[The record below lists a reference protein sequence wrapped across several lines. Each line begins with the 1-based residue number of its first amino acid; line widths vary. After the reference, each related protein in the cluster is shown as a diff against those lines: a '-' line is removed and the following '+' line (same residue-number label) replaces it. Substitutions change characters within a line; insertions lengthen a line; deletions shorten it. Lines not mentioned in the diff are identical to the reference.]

1 MNSVIYYIVIPCLFL
16 FVQNVAIAQPDT
28 KSKDKEMKYQ
38 KIQDMSEG
46 TIIDDFLENAVQKA
60 RQNIK
65 EKGRIETED
74 AIPLILKLQYNHI
87 AHLRKEMVIKTEF
100 NAFKQYVEYRF
111 NGLESEIDLLRWIML
126 FGFAF
131 LAILITILGVL
142 QGYSIFNKRKS

>member
-1 MNSVIYYIVIPCLFL
+1 MRNLLKIIVIPALLLFT
-16 FVQNVAIAQPDT
+16 QNIVRAQPDANT
-28 KSKDKEMKYQ
+28 GDKEKKYQ
-38 KIQDMSEG
+38 KIRDISED

-87 AHLRKEMVIKTEF
+87 AHLREDMVTKTEF
-100 NAFKQYVEYRF
+100 NAFKQYVEYQF

-131 LAILITILGVL
+131 LAVLITILGVL
-142 QGYSIFNKRKS
+142 QGYSIFSVCL